1 MSDSEEGDESK
12 LAIKH
17 PAATDRSKPLLA
29 SNIGSQNTNS
39 DEHITTSGGMRPAL
53 KLDKVTTA
61 RQHDDS
67 APYSDNRQAVSL
79 VTDPDIA
86 IKTKV
91 KEIELARGSEL
102 ISFEAQLQNQIVN
115 EYRNADLNLV
125 TSLPI

>member
-1 MSDSEEGDESK
+1 
-12 LAIKH
+12 
-17 PAATDRSKPLLA
+17 
-29 SNIGSQNTNS
+29 
-39 DEHITTSGGMRPAL
+39 
-53 KLDKVTTA
+53 
-61 RQHDDS
+61 
-67 APYSDNRQAVSL
+67 